1 MRYYLGIDGGGTKT
15 DAALCD
21 EFGRIAARTLGPA
34 GNLVDIGIS
43 AYAALLGQL
52 LDGLAQQTGGSLPP
66 VAAAFAGLSG
76 GSDPQIAADCRLLLR
91 NRLPDTPLVAGGD
104 DRQSLLAGGL
114 YGADGCVLISGT
126 GCACTARVNGQQHS
140 IGGWGFLFDGK
151 GGGFDIGRDAV
162 MAALRAYDGRGE
174 PTRLLPLLEA
184 ELGCGIEQA
193 LPGLYREGKRRI
205 ASLAPLVFSAAQ
217 EGDAAASG
225 ILDENMRELAL
236 WLDTAAKDFSGSFPT
251 VVAGGILMK
260 SDDALR
266 RLCDFVKSDTC
277 PARMAMA
284 PVFGAVV
291 AAMLLDGVSEQRLR
305 GMDFSL

>member
-21 EFGRIAARTLGPA
+21 EDGRIAARTLGPA
-34 GNLVDIGIS
+34 GNLVDIGVP
-43 AYAALLGQL
+43 AYAALLDDL
-52 LDGLAQQTGGSLPP
+52 LDRLARQTGGSLPP

-76 GSDPQIAADCRLLLR
+76 GSDQKIAAVCRQLLR
-91 NRLPDTPLVAGGD
+91 DRLPDTPLVAGGD

-126 GCACTARVNGQQHS
+126 GCACTARVKGRQHS
-140 IGGWGFLFDGK
+140 IGGWGYLFDGK

-162 MAALRAYDGRGE
+162 TAALRAYDGRGE

-184 ELGCGIEQA
+184 ELGCGIEEA
-193 LPGLYREGKRRI
+193 LPGLYGAGKRRI
-205 ASLAPLVFSAAQ
+205 ASLAPLVFSAAR
-217 EGDAAASG
+217 EGDAVASG

-236 WLDTAAKDFSGSFPT
+236 WLDTAAKDFAGAFPT

-266 RLCDFVKSDTC
+266 RLRSFVKSATC
-277 PARMAMA
+277 PVRMTMA
-284 PVFGAVV
+284 PVFGAVI
-291 AAMLLDGVSEQRLR
+291 AAMLLGGLPEQRLR
-305 GMDFSL
+305 RMSFPL

>member
-21 EFGRIAARTLGPA
+21 EDGRIVARALGPA
-34 GNLVDIGIS
+34 GNLVDIGLP
-43 AYAALLGQL
+43 AYAALLDEL
-52 LDGLAQQTGGSLPP
+52 LNSLAQQNSGSLPP

-76 GSDPQIAADCRLLLR
+76 GSDQKIAAACRQVLR
-91 NRLPDTPLVAGGD
+91 DRLPDTPLVAGGD

-126 GCACTARVNGQQHS
+126 GCACTARLNGRQHN

-174 PTRLLPLLEA
+174 PTRLLPLLET
-184 ELGCGIEQA
+184 ELGCGIEEA

-205 ASLAPLVFSAAQ
+205 AALAPLVFRAAQ

-225 ILDENMRELAL
+225 ILDENMRELAF
-236 WLDTAAKDFSGSFPT
+236 WLDTAAKDFAGPFPT

-260 SDDALR
+260 NDDALR
-266 RLCDFVKSDTC
+266 RLRGFVKSDTR
-277 PARMAMA
+277 PARMTMA
-284 PVFGAVV
+284 PVFGAVI
-291 AAMLLDGVSEQRLR
+291 AAMLLGGVPEQRLR
-305 GMDFSL
+305 RMSFPL